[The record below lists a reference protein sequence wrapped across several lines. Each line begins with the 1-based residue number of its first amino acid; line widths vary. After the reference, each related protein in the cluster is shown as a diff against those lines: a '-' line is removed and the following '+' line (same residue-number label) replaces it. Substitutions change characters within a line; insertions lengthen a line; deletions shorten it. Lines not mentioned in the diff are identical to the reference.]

1 MKAVSHTETARQTD
15 SSYMPFGKVNNLME
29 AGAPPLSSTPTAM
42 IFSVGCQAISLPLQ
56 RRSNFATHSPV
67 LLSHCKKEEGRRKIR
82 SRISNGLHTITT
94 EGGYVSC

>member
-1 MKAVSHTETARQTD
+1 
-15 SSYMPFGKVNNLME
+15 ME

-67 LLSHCKKEEGRRKIR
+67 LLSHCKKVRKKGDEKQNIKRLAYHYYRGRVC
-82 SRISNGLHTITT
+82 LMLT
-94 EGGYVSC
+94 VFAVV